1 MDQIAD
7 RTIETLKSRL
17 SKRNKASIKDP
28 SLSSASVLLLLYSK
42 NGEHCV
48 LLNKRTDQ
56 VEHHKGEI
64 SLPGGGRDS
73 EDRDS
78 LDTALRE
85 AHEEMGI
92 SPDDVTILGQLD
104 DVVTSSQYLVR
115 VYLGTID
122 YPYLFKPSPR
132 EVEEV
137 IEIPLKELLDP
148 ANLRE
153 EAKWVDGTVTKTHTY
168 AYGDHI
174 VWGATARIVG
184 QFLELIPDYRTGSEE
199 SAV

>member
-1 MDQIAD
+1 MDQITD
-7 RTIETLKSRL
+7 GTIETLKSRL
-17 SKRNKASIKDP
+17 SKRNKASVKDAG
-28 SLSSASVLLLLYSK
+28 LSSASVLLLLYSK
-42 NGEHCV
+42 NGEHYV
-48 LLNKRTDQ
+48 LFNKRTDQ

-64 SLPGGGRDS
+64 ALPGGGRDNG
-73 EDRDS
+73 DRDS

-92 SPDDVTILGQLD
+92 VPDDVTILGELD

-153 EAKWVDGTVTKTHTY
+153 EARWADGAVTKTHAY
-168 AYGDHI
+168 AYEDHI

-184 QFLELIPDYRTGSEE
+184 QFLELLPDYEE
-199 SAV
+199 AAG